1 MHGGLV
7 PHRCSEQHPGDERR
21 HVSRAVGPR
30 HDRLSIHPGMLVASP
45 RAAVHLFPR
54 EIPLHRG
61 DLRFGRRFFVGALID
76 LDVPPPP
83 FCSTFS
89 ASMLGYRCP
98 PASNERGTGTMC
110 SRREYIIVPLC
121 PVSCFDSATSLA
133 TLRVISSYDPAMPA
147 PHRVAGFSGRGTK
160 GSSAARLRGA
170 AFRVCT
176 TCHIRYKERC
186 YPLCRLQP

>member
-45 RAAVHLFPR
+45 RAAIHLFPR

-76 LDVPPPP
+76 LDVPPPS
-83 FCSTFS
+83 FSGAFS
-89 ASMLGYRCP
+89 ASMLGYRRP
-98 PASNERGTGTMC
+98 PPSNERPTYTHA
-110 SRREYIIVPLC
+110 SRRKSVIVRLR
-121 PVSCFDSATSLA
+121 PVPCFDLATALATSRALPVRFYSLA
-133 TLRVISSYDPAMPA
+133 R
-147 PHRVAGFSGRGTK
+147 
-160 GSSAARLRGA
+160 SSADHDIDLRA
-170 AFRVCT
+170 QIHAVHSRVPSIFVQT
-176 TCHIRYKERC
+176 GVAHHYRYA
-186 YPLCRLQP
+186 Q